1 MRPALRLLSPGLL
14 TTLQDRGRFGYQHLG
29 IPVSGALDPVSL
41 GAANLLVGNPP
52 DTAALEIAYQGP
64 SLVVDADSV
73 RIACVG
79 AAAPIELVGGKGPAG
94 RRRLA
99 MLESAR
105 LTRGEEL
112 HIGAL
117 TGGAV
122 LYLAAAG
129 GFDVPCVLGSR
140 STLVRAGIGGLDGRA
155 LAVGDRL
162 PLCQARAAEAEEVRL
177 AGLNLAPPPSFR
189 IILGPQDDY
198 FTPQALA
205 ALSQSSYSVT
215 PASDRM
221 GMRLDGPLLGHSKGY
236 NIISDGIAPGA
247 IQVPGNGLPIV
258 LLADRQTTGG
268 YPKIATVISAD
279 LPALGR
285 LTPGAHVR
293 FEVVSIEAA
302 EAARRAQAAELA
314 GLAQRLSPVP
324 RLAEIDEGLLQRAN
338 LVSGMVDALAG
349 DAP

>member
-1 MRPALRLLSPGLL
+1 MKPALRLLSAGLL
-14 TTLQDRGRFGYQHLG
+14 TTLQDRGRFGYQQLG

-41 GAANLLVGNPP
+41 GAANLLVGNPA

-79 AAAPIELVGGKGPAG
+79 AAAPIEIVGGKARAG
-94 RRRLA
+94 RRLA

-177 AGLNLAPPPSFR
+177 AGLNLAPPPRFR
-189 IILGPQDDY
+189 IMLGPQDDY

-205 ALSQSSYSVT
+205 ALSQASYTVT

-221 GMRLDGPLLGHSKGY
+221 GMRLDGPRLGHSKGY
-236 NIISDGIAPGA
+236 DIISDGIAPGA

-302 EAARRAQAAELA
+302 EAARRAQATELS

-324 RLAEIDEGLLQRAN
+324 RPAEIDESLLQRAN

>member
-1 MRPALRLLSPGLL
+1 MRPALRLLSAGLL

-41 GAANLLVGNPP
+41 AAANLLVGNPANC
-52 DTAALEIAYQGP
+52 AALEIAYQGP
-64 SLVVDADSV
+64 TLAVEADSV
-73 RIACVG
+73 RIACAG
-79 AAAPIELVGGKGPAG
+79 GAAPIELAGRGRAG

-99 MLESAR
+99 MLESTR

-155 LAVGDRL
+155 LAAGDRL
-162 PLCQARAAEAEEVRL
+162 PLCQPRAPEAEEVRL

-205 ALSQSSYSVT
+205 ALSQRSYTVT

-221 GMRLDGPLLGHSKGY
+221 GMRLDGPLLRHSKGY

-285 LTPGAHVR
+285 LMPGAQVR

-302 EAARRAQAAELA
+302 EAARRHQAAELA
-314 GLAQRLSPVP
+314 GLAQRLGPVQ